1 MHKSG
6 IYLLIGLGLV
16 AAIVAA
22 GIFVVYYKSDPEPDD
37 LLARYRDSLGYDTLT
52 IHYPHDET
60 LFPPEIV
67 PPMFHWEDGNSKSNI
82 WLVSIRFQ
90 DSNAPINII
99 VRKSEWTP
107 EQQQWETIKK
117 RSLEQDARVTI
128 LGVKHRIS
136 ARILSA
142 GQISIKTSK
151 DPVGAPLFYRE
162 VNLPFIDAVKDPSNI
177 RWRFGS
183 ISSPEQ
189 PPIILEN
196 LPVCG
201 NCHSFPADGK
211 TLAMDV
217 DYANSKASYVITQI
231 AEQMTLAPKDIITW
245 NDYRKEDGQQTFG
258 LLSQISPDGR
268 FVLSTVKDASVFVP
282 KPELAF
288 SQLFFPIKGILCVYD
303 RQAQTYKSLPGADDP
318 QFVQSNPSWSP
329 DGKYIVFARAGAYKL
344 KNVTGPR
351 RVLLTPEQ
359 CEEFL
364 KDGKPFLFDLYK
376 IPFNDGKGGEPE
388 PIEGASNNGMS
399 NYFAKYSPDGKWIVF
414 CKAKSYMLLQPDSE
428 LYIIPAE
435 GGKAR
440 KLRANTN
447 RMNSWH
453 SFSPNGRWLVFSSKA
468 NSPYTQ
474 LFLTHID
481 EQGTSSPAVVLEHFT
496 SSDRAAN
503 IPEFINAGPT
513 AINKI
518 REQFLDDVSYLRA
531 AVEFLKGNDFTGA
544 EQQCRKSLELNPK
557 NAKAHATL
565 GIALVS
571 QDKLDEAIGHLSEAI
586 RLDPTDYEAHYTL
599 GQAMTRQK
607 NFDEA
612 IRHFSTVLQLR
623 PDYAQAHG
631 YMGSMLLAKGT
642 LDQAA
647 VHLSEALR
655 LDPNYADAHYNMG
668 QLMLRRKNLD
678 GAIQYLSQAVQLK
691 PDDTEA
697 QYKLALALAQ
707 QKQPGQAVVHYTKA
721 VAIEPQVDTSPLLN
735 HLLAAHYAEAHQ
747 FDKATSHE
755 EKALELARAAGF
767 ETLAQEFEKWLKVYK
782 QLSNSPQ

>member
-6 IYLLIGLGLV
+6 IYLVIALGML

-22 GIFVVYYKSDPEPDD
+22 GIFVVCYKSDPEPDD
-37 LLARYRDSLGYDTLT
+37 LLVRYRDGSGYDALT
-52 IHYPHDET
+52 IHYPLNET

-67 PPMFHWEDGNSKSNI
+67 PPMFHWEDGNSKSNM

-90 DSNAPINII
+90 DNDAPMNII
-99 VRKSEWTP
+99 VHESEWTP
-107 EQQQWETIKK
+107 QQRQWETIKK
-117 RSLEQDARVTI
+117 RSLEQDAKVTI
-128 LGVKHRIS
+128 LGVRHRIS
-136 ARILSA
+136 VRILSA
-142 GQISIKTSK
+142 GRISIKTSK

-177 RWRFGS
+177 QWRFGS
-183 ISSPEQ
+183 ISSPGQ

-211 TLAMDV
+211 ILAMDV
-217 DYANSKASYVITQI
+217 DYANSKASYVITKVS
-231 AEQMTLAPKDIITW
+231 EQMTLAPKDIITW

-282 KPELAF
+282 RPDLAF
-288 SQLFFPIKGILCVYD
+288 SQLFFPIKGILCVHD
-303 RQAQTYKSLPGADDP
+303 RSTGTFAALPGADDP

-344 KNVTGPR
+344 RNVTGPR

-364 KDGKPFLFDLYK
+364 KDGKPFLFDLYRV
-376 IPFNDGKGGEPE
+376 PFNDGKGGEPE

-453 SFSPNGRWLVFSSKA
+453 SFSPNSRWLVFSSKA

-496 SSDRAAN
+496 SADRAAN
-503 IPEFINAGPT
+503 IPEFINAEPT
-513 AINKI
+513 AIKRI

-531 AVEFLKGNDFTGA
+531 AVEFLKGKDFIGA

-565 GIALVS
+565 GIALAGL
-571 QDKLDEAIGHLSEAI
+571 DKLDEANGHLAEAI

-607 NFDEA
+607 KFDEA
-612 IRHFSTVLQLR
+612 IRQFSTVLQLR
-623 PDYAQAHG
+623 PDYTQAHG
-631 YMGSMLLAKGT
+631 YMGSLLLAKGT

-647 VHLSEALR
+647 AHLTEALR

-668 QLMLRRKNLD
+668 QLMLRLKNLNE
-678 GAIQYLSQAVQLK
+678 AVRHLSQAVQLM
-691 PDDTEA
+691 PDDA
-697 QYKLALALAQ
+697 QAHYKLALALAQ
-707 QKQPGQAVVHYTKA
+707 QQQPGRAVVHYTKA

-735 HLLAAHYAEAHQ
+735 HLLAAHYAEIRQ
-747 FDKATSHE
+747 FGQATSHE

-782 QLSNSPQ
+782 QLSKSPQ

>member
-6 IYLLIGLGLV
+6 IYPVIGLVLLAV
-16 AAIVAA
+16 IIAA
-22 GIFVVYYKSDPEPDD
+22 GIFIFCNNSEPVPDE
-37 LLARYRDSLGYDTLT
+37 LLALYSDGSGYDTLK
-52 IHYPHDET
+52 IHYPLDET

-67 PPMFHWEDGNSKSNI
+67 PPTFRWEDGNSKSNM
-82 WLVSIRFQ
+82 WLLSIRFR
-90 DSNAPINII
+90 DSDALMNI
-99 VRKSEWTP
+99 VTRESEWTP
-107 EQQQWETIKK
+107 QQQQWETIKK
-117 RSLEQDARVTI
+117 QSLGKKALITI
-128 LGVKHRIS
+128 LGIS
-136 ARILSA
+136 RRLTTKILSA

-162 VNLPFIDAVKDPSNI
+162 VNLPFIDAVKDPSHI

-183 ISSPEQ
+183 ISSPGQ

-201 NCHSFPADGK
+201 NCHSFDTDGK
-211 TLAMDV
+211 ILAMDV
-217 DYANSKASYVITQI
+217 DYANSKASYVITPV
-231 AEQMTLAPKDIITW
+231 AEKMTLATSDIITW
-245 NDYRKEDGQQTFG
+245 NDYKKEDGQQTFG

-282 KPELAF
+282 RPELAF

-303 RQAQTYKSLPGADDP
+303 RQTQTFKSLPGADDP

-329 DGKYIVFARAGAYKL
+329 DGKYVVFARAEAYKL

-351 RVLLTPEQ
+351 SVLLTPEQ
-359 CEEFL
+359 CAEFV
-364 KDGKPFLFDLYK
+364 KDGKPFLFDLYR
-376 IPFNDGKGGEPE
+376 IPFNDGKGGESE
-388 PIEGASNNGMS
+388 PIEGASNNGKS
-399 NYFAKYSPDGKWIVF
+399 NYFAKYSPEGKWIVF

-435 GGKAR
+435 GGTAR

-481 EQGTSSPAVVLEHFT
+481 EQGQSSPAVLLEHFT
-496 SSDRAAN
+496 SADRAAN

-513 AINKI
+513 AIKKI
-518 REQFLDDVSYLRA
+518 REHFLDDVSYLRA
-531 AVEFLKGNDFTGA
+531 AVEFLKGKDFTGA

-565 GIALVS
+565 GIALAGL
-571 QDKLDEAIGHLSEAI
+571 DRLDEANDHLLEAI

-599 GQAMTRQK
+599 GQTMTRQK
-607 NFDEA
+607 KFDDA
-612 IRHFSTVLQLR
+612 IRHFSTVLRLR
-623 PDYAQAHG
+623 PDYSQAHG
-631 YMGSMLLAKGT
+631 YMGSLLLAKGT
-642 LDQAA
+642 LDQAEA
-647 VHLSEALR
+647 HLSEALR

-668 QLMLRRKNLD
+668 QLMLRLKNLD
-678 GAIQYLSQAVQLK
+678 EAVRHLSQAVQLM
-691 PDDTEA
+691 PDDA
-697 QYKLALALAQ
+697 QAHYKLALALAQ
-707 QKQPGQAVVHYTKA
+707 QQQPDRAIVHYTKA

-735 HLLAAHYAEAHQ
+735 HLLAAHYAEIRQ
-747 FDKATSHE
+747 FNEATSHE

-782 QLSNSPQ
+782 KLSNSPE

>member
-1 MHKSG
+1 M
-6 IYLLIGLGLV
+6 LV
-16 AAIVAA
+16 AVVAA
-22 GIFVVYYKSDPEPDD
+22 GVLIVCYKSVPEPGD
-37 LLARYRDSLGYDTLT
+37 LLALYRDGAEYDDLI
-52 IHYPHDET
+52 IHYPLDET

-67 PPMFHWEDGNSKSNI
+67 PPTFHWEDGNSKSNM
-82 WLVSIRFQ
+82 WLVSIKFQ
-90 DSNAPINII
+90 DNGTPISFVTHQSRWI
-99 VRKSEWTP
+99 P

-117 RSLEQDARVTI
+117 QSLERNTQVTI
-128 LGVKHRIS
+128 LGISRRITT
-136 ARILSA
+136 RILSA
-142 GQISIKTSK
+142 GRISIKTSK

-201 NCHSFPADGK
+201 NCHSFPIDGK

-217 DYANSKASYVITQI
+217 DYANSKASYVVTQV
-231 AEQMTLAPKDIITW
+231 AEQMILATSDIITW
-245 NDYRKEDGQQTFG
+245 NDFRKEDGQQTFG

-282 KPELAF
+282 KPDLAF
-288 SQLFFPIKGILCVYD
+288 SQLFFPVKGILCVYD
-303 RQAQTYKSLPGADDP
+303 RNAGTFAALPGADDP

-329 DGKYIVFARAGAYKL
+329 DGKYIVFARAKAHKL
-344 KNVTGPR
+344 KNIIGPR
-351 RVLLTPEQ
+351 KVLLTPEE
-359 CEEFL
+359 CKEFL
-364 KDGKPFLFDLYK
+364 EDGKLFLFDLYR
-376 IPFNDGKGGEPE
+376 IPFNNGKGGEPE
-388 PIEGASNNGMS
+388 PIQGASNNGMS
-399 NYFAKYSPDGKWIVF
+399 NFFAKYSPDGKWIVF

-481 EQGTSSPAVVLEHFT
+481 EQGQSSPAVLLEHFT

-503 IPEFINAGPT
+503 IPEFINAEPT
-513 AINKI
+513 AIKRI
-518 REQFLDDVSYLRA
+518 REQFLDDFSYLRA
-531 AVEFLKGNDFTGA
+531 ASEFIKGNDFTGA
-544 EQQCRKSLELNPK
+544 ERQCRKSLELNPK
-557 NAKAHATL
+557 SAKAHAIL
-565 GIALVS
+565 GIALVR
-571 QDKLDEAIGHLSEAI
+571 QDKLDEATGHLLEAI

-599 GQAMTRQK
+599 GQTMTRQK
-607 NFDEA
+607 KFEDA
-612 IRHFSTVLQLR
+612 IRHFSVVLSLR
-623 PDYAQAHG
+623 PDYTQAHG
-631 YMGSMLLAKGT
+631 YMGSLLLAKGA
-642 LDQAA
+642 LDQAE
-647 VHLSEALR
+647 VHLTQALH

-668 QLMLRRKNLD
+668 QLMLRQKQFDN
-678 GAIQYLSQAVQLK
+678 AISHLSQAVILK
-691 PDDTEA
+691 PDDA
-697 QYKLALALAQ
+697 QAHYKLALALAQ

-721 VAIEPQVDTSPLLN
+721 VSLEPQVDTSPLLN
-735 HLLAAHYAEAHQ
+735 HLLAAHYAGARQ
-747 FDKATSHE
+747 FHEATSHE
-755 EKALELARAAGF
+755 EKALQLARAAGY
-767 ETLAQEFEKWLKVYK
+767 EKLAQEFEKWLKAYK
-782 QLSNSPQ
+782 GLSNSPE